1 MLARRLARELALE
14 ALEGHET
21 GSSESDSGTV
31 SSLGSLLCEQQVQR
45 PPWLQQQLSAEQRE
59 KVRSQEPEEQSLDQ
73 SDATMLT
80 LVTLERR
87 PQVHALVR
95 LLAAVALGVG
105 RSRLAHGAAV
115 LALRHGPALL
125 VDVLEWSVCGV
136 ETDSL
141 AFMVSII
148 PLCFVFFFAVPL
160 SRPLFGLFFPFHFL
174 SLFLIPFTPRRGVWG
189 VRVQLRAAALHAKLG
204 GRLSMRGKQGS
215 REARKRALA
224 PTKDEG
230 LPRPC
235 CRSFCSCPSIGVP
248 AKTPPSPPK
257 QPQQAASTMLAPAH
271 RRPATAAIGKK

>member
-1 MLARRLARELALE
+1 M
-14 ALEGHET
+14 
-21 GSSESDSGTV
+21 
-31 SSLGSLLCEQQVQR
+31 QR

-148 PLCFVFFFAVPL
+148 PLCFVFFSL
-160 SRPLFGLFFPFHFL
+160 SPFRAPFLVSFFHSIFSLFF
-174 SLFLIPFTPRRGVWG
+174 
-189 VRVQLRAAALHAKLG
+189 
-204 GRLSMRGKQGS
+204 
-215 REARKRALA
+215 
-224 PTKDEG
+224 
-230 LPRPC
+230 
-235 CRSFCSCPSIGVP
+235 
-248 AKTPPSPPK
+248 
-257 QPQQAASTMLAPAH
+257 
-271 RRPATAAIGKK
+271 